1 MERDSL
7 CEGQEMTDN
16 VHEAF
21 RSTLDAIFPR
31 LSAEQRLR
39 SIVRAYD
46 DCKDDPKAKV
56 PTILA
61 LLIEAARE
69 NCGEGTQRAFKE
81 DAAR

>member
-1 MERDSL
+1 
-7 CEGQEMTDN
+7 MTDN

-46 DCKDDPKAKV
+46 DCKDDPKVKL
-56 PTILA
+56 PTVLA
-61 LLIEAARE
+61 LLIEAARV
-69 NCGEGTQRAFKE
+69 
-81 DAAR
+81 